1 MSDNTSYIL
10 RLIIATIGLYA
21 VIWVSYAIYCNVK
34 SHFDH
39 SKCYDIRVAKGQA
52 CKCQCPGKS
61 QPECTECPYFTYMT
75 LPEITKKFI
84 DYEIDA
90 VMKELEE

>member
-1 MSDNTSYIL
+1 MSGNTSYIL
-10 RLIIATIGLYA
+10 RIIISVIALYA
-21 VIWVSYAIYCNVK
+21 VSTVSYAIYCNVK

-52 CKCQCPGKS
+52 CKYQCPGKS

-90 VMKELEE
+90 VIKELEE

>member
-1 MSDNTSYIL
+1 MSGNTSYIL
-10 RLIIATIGLYA
+10 RIIIAVIALYA
-21 VIWVSYAIYCNVK
+21 VSTVFYAIYRNVK